1 MHSPLA
7 EPVEPPT
14 AAIKADLSQTMSPP
28 AFVWG
33 VDVALAHLAFA
44 FAPADGGAIEV
55 STLITRCD
63 ATEGER
69 LGLLA
74 RQVRIYA
81 RQAVGAYPPAVVW
94 VEQASG
100 RFRAPQLVYAVGV
113 VQAAIFETLRCPVWS
128 IPSGKWKKAALGR
141 GNATKEQVAAWVAE
155 RSTAPASQDE
165 CDAYTIAAAGRA
177 MLATRSWEA
186 TA

>member
-1 MHSPLA
+1 MHSPLS
-7 EPVEPPT
+7 EPTTT
-14 AAIKADLSQTMSPP
+14 AISGDMSRTVSPL

-33 VDVALAHLAFA
+33 VDVALARLAFG
-44 FAPADGGAIEV
+44 FAPDDGGAIEV

-69 LGLLA
+69 LGLLD

-81 RQAVGAYPPAVVW
+81 RQAAEAFPPTAVW

-113 VQAAIFETLRCPVWS
+113 VQAAIFETLHCPVWS
-128 IPSGKWKKAALGR
+128 IPSGKWKKVALGR
-141 GNATKEQVAAWVAE
+141 GNATKGEIAAWVAE
-155 RSTAPASQDE
+155 RSSAPASQDE
-165 CDAYTIAAAGRA
+165 ADAYAIAAAGRA
-177 MLATRSWEA
+177 MLAARSWEA
-186 TA
+186 AA